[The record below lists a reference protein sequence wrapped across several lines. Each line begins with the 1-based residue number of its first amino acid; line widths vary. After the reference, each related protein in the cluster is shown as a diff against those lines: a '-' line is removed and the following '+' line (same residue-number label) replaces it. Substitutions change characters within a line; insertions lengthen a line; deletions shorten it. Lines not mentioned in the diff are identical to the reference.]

1 MPLLRA
7 FPLGLLLYGT
17 VEVTLA
23 DGSTAPKITA
33 KGAIEIEGE
42 TEVGVV
48 ILEPSMTDIL
58 LGMDFL
64 RKFNRVLLVDPSDN
78 SVLLISGEHF
88 AELTQQQAAANLS
101 KAATATPVESATSTP
116 AAETDSPEE

>member
-1 MPLLRA
+1 MPLLKA

-33 KGAIEIEGE
+33 KGAVHMGDERQI
-42 TEVGVV
+42 GVV

-64 RKFNRVLLVDPSDN
+64 RKFNRVLFVNQSDGT
-78 SVLLISGEHF
+78 VMLISSDEFDKLMRQTVASDVRVLPDIEVVGGVSAVASPDSEP
-88 AELTQQQAAANLS
+88 AE
-101 KAATATPVESATSTP
+101 
-116 AAETDSPEE
+116 